1 MMDNGKSCIAHYRCH
16 HEHPKLVYSA
26 LLSSRLYEFSAVTSL
41 RKCASQ
47 TKRPQSSLVKNSV
60 FFGLVTTTC
69 IAPAAAASSL
79 SSSSSSSFCRC
90 VSPCRRRRGQRA
102 APPVPQR
109 GVPGGR
115 ATASSSRSPNRCGC
129 RNRCCRGHHHAR
141 HSPQIP
147 IFMPLRALR
156 PRSTASKIS
165 SPTPSVSRVTKG
177 SCSRIPLAL

>member
-129 RNRCCRGHHHAR
+129 RNRCCRGHHHAHHKYPSSCHFELCGPAPR
-141 HSPQIP
+141 PVKSVPQHP
-147 IFMPLRALR
+147 QCPE
-156 PRSTASKIS
+156 
-165 SPTPSVSRVTKG
+165 SRRDLAPE
-177 SCSRIPLAL
+177 SPLAL